1 MRMSDGVEWSIHC
14 CTVLAFLDEDQALP
28 SAKLAEFH
36 GVPAAYLAKHL
47 QALVRAGV
55 CESVSGPR
63 GGFRLGRPAEDI
75 TLLDITLA
83 VDGDSRAFRCSEIR
97 QRGPSAQD
105 DPACY
110 SAPCGIARA
119 MWRAEDAWRR
129 ELRAVSVA
137 DICASLATRVDPRQ
151 LEQSARWL
159 GAVLEPSTRRNK
171 T

>member
-1 MRMSDGVEWSIHC
+1 MSEGVEWAIHC
-14 CTVLAFLDEDQALP
+14 CTVLAFLEDDQALP
-28 SAKLAEFH
+28 AAKLAEFH
-36 GVPAAYLAKHL
+36 GVPAAYLSKHL

-63 GGFRLGRPAEDI
+63 GGFRLGRPAEAI
-75 TLLDITLA
+75 SLLDVTLA
-83 VDGDSRAFRCSEIR
+83 VDGDRRAFRCGEIR
-97 QRGPSAQD
+97 QRGPSAQA

-110 SAPCGIARA
+110 SESCGIATA

-129 ELRAVSVA
+129 ELHAVSVA

-151 LEQSARWL
+151 LEESAVWL
-159 GAVLEPSTRRNK
+159 GDVLEPSKRRKK